1 MSRKVVKI
9 GFIGAGSIGSLFGG
23 FLASIDSDEN
33 PLEIIF
39 FGRRNHID
47 AINKEGLRLTTGD
60 KDSILKNIKGY
71 ESANDFTESLE
82 IGEAYKFDFL
92 FLTTK
97 AYDTESSMVQFKDLI
112 ESSNWFI
119 ILQNGV
125 GNEALVK
132 EYCNEDRI
140 LRIVTSH
147 GALLEGYGHVRHTGV
162 GFTKI
167 GFAYL
172 KPDNN
177 TINIEDYGK
186 AEESL
191 RLLKDLLSAAGL
203 QTEIVDDIITCS
215 WEKVF
220 VNIGINAIGALTG
233 LTNGQLL
240 EKNSLREIMG
250 KAVEEALEVAHAKQ
264 IDLSNRDYVE
274 LMYSVAKKTYNNKN
288 SMLQDVLRGKPTEID
303 FINGRIVEFGKKLG
317 IAVVTNELL
326 TALIKGLESSF

>member
-1 MSRKVVKI
+1 MSGKVVKI

-23 FLASIDSDEN
+23 YLASVHSGEN

-39 FGRRNHID
+39 FGRRDHAL
-47 AINKEGLRLTTGD
+47 AINKEGLRLTVGD
-60 KDSILKNIKGY
+60 KDLFLKNIKAY
-71 ESANDFTESLE
+71 ESANDFTGSSG
-82 IGEAYKFDFL
+82 IDDGYKFDFL

-97 AYDTESSMVQFKDLI
+97 AYDTERAMVQFKRLI
-112 ESSNWFI
+112 ESSKWFI
-119 ILQNGV
+119 ILQNGI

-132 EYCNEDRI
+132 EYCNEDKI
-140 LRIVTSH
+140 LRIITSH
-147 GALLEGYGHVRHTGV
+147 GALLENYGQVRHTGV

-167 GFAYL
+167 GFGYL

-177 TINIEDYGK
+177 NAIDYSRAK
-186 AEESL
+186 ESL
-191 RLLKDLLSAAGL
+191 MVLNNLLNAGGL
-203 QTEIVDDIITCS
+203 QTEIVEDIIKCS

-233 LTNGQLL
+233 LNNGQLL
-240 EKNSLREIMG
+240 EKKNLRKIMG
-250 KAVEEALEVAHAKQ
+250 KAVKEALEVARMKQ
-264 IDLSNRDYVE
+264 IDLSNRDFVE

-288 SMLQDVLRGKPTEID
+288 SMLQDVLKGKPTEID

-317 IAVVTNELL
+317 IEVGTNELL